1 MKPQQLSTAK
11 SGGSHILAPRSLII
25 AIIGLSLLAGQQ
37 GCQERLIATPY
48 VSRNAAAAEVLNGL
62 SPDLQTPAIPVLYVT
77 DRLKIESDERGVRY
91 GHGRSRS
98 AAFGEALVSLSPEPT
113 WEELVRVSTSGK
125 REREFDLR
133 VSRTTELGSF
143 QPLPSL
149 YVPRDGRIARN
160 PIAAQKYESEFAAFQ
175 SILRRWLLRTD
186 RKEVMVFVHGFANRF
201 DDAVL
206 RLAQAWHMG
215 GRQGVPIV
223 YTWPAGSG
231 GPLGYAYDRES
242 GEFTI
247 LHFKVLL
254 LMLAATPEVERVHI
268 ISHSR
273 GTDVAFTALRELNA
287 ELRGLTG
294 VSIASSLFPS
304 RAAPTPEDGSI
315 PGPMAWELLKLE
327 TWILAAPDLD
337 FDVFVQRYFG
347 ENLLRVANRTIVYFS
362 RQDAALDWA
371 RWLFASRRRLGELDA
386 EDIPAESRPLL
397 AQVSQLQLINAR
409 VTGASSH
416 SYVLQHPSALSDVII
431 ALRENAPPGS
441 PRRPL
446 GAAYE
451 GVWLLTNDY
460 MKPGD
465 EQPTVSLP

>member
-1 MKPQQLSTAK
+1 
-11 SGGSHILAPRSLII
+11 
-25 AIIGLSLLAGQQ
+25 
-37 GCQERLIATPY
+37 
-48 VSRNAAAAEVLNGL
+48 
-62 SPDLQTPAIPVLYVT
+62 VT
-77 DRLKIESDERGVRY
+77 DRSPIGSDEHGVHY
-91 GHGRSRS
+91 GHSRSRS
-98 AAFGEALVSLSPEPT
+98 AAFGEALVSLSPEPA
-113 WEELVRVSTSGK
+113 WEDLVRISTSGE
-125 REREFDLR
+125 REREYSLR
-133 VSRTTELGSF
+133 VSRTTELGRF

-149 YVPRDGRIARN
+149 YLPRDGRIARN
-160 PIAAQKYESEFAAFQ
+160 PITVREYEKEFAAFQ
-175 SILRRWLLRTD
+175 SVLRDWLDRTD
-186 RKEVMVFVHGFANRF
+186 RKEVMVFVHGFANQF
-201 DDAVL
+201 DDGVI

-223 YTWPAGSG
+223 YSWPAGSG
-231 GPLGYAYDRES
+231 GALGYAYDRES

-247 LHFKVLL
+247 LHLKVLL

-294 VSIASSLFPS
+294 VSIASSLLPS
-304 RAAPTPEDGSI
+304 RAAPIPEDGSI

-337 FDVFVQRYFG
+337 LDVFVQRYFG

-362 RQDAALDWA
+362 RRDAALDWA

-397 AQVSQLQLINAR
+397 AQVSQLQFINAR
-409 VTGASSH
+409 VTGSSSH
-416 SYVLQHPSALSDVII
+416 SYILQHPSALSDVII

-441 PRRPL
+441 AQRPL
-446 GAAYE
+446 DAAYE

-465 EQPTVSLP
+465 ERPIPALP